1 MLLRS
6 NVVLAT
12 GPERKYSI
20 RQICRNKNNYRL
32 IFLCFFSLFIFSTN
46 INLAFS
52 QNAEA
57 EKKAS
62 ADPGLEQGDRQ
73 DMRVLLQVVL
83 DSHPLISSAIKTLEA
98 SRSNSDGSF
107 LSFFPSQS
115 LTGDTGREFIDSQL
129 KRDAGSDGSKLKRD
143 KLTLSVTQPVFAGGA
158 IKSIYDISKLNEQI
172 SETRVTLAEGTVLVD
187 AITRYYELIK
197 SYKLYNYA
205 RQKEKIIKEILQ
217 LETARVER
225 GSAIAVEELQAK
237 SSLLAATQQRVS
249 TNGQYL
255 SSVSKFRNLFGKDPI
270 MKDLLVNE
278 FKITDVVDDKEEAF
292 KQALANN
299 GNLIISDL
307 NVDVAEMSKLSA
319 SAGFWP
325 KLDLEGKVNWE
336 KDNDGELGIR
346 RDWSVLL
353 KLSWNTQLS
362 TLPALHA
369 ARHSLSAR
377 RSDVVSIRKDLERD
391 IDANIISLDA
401 LQQTISLLSNGVVI
415 AQEVYNAQK
424 KQVEEGALTE
434 VELLGAYVGVFD
446 ARSAYVGAKYDRNIL
461 KARMLNDLG
470 VLSMD
475 SIIPNVI
482 EKK

>member
-1 MLLRS
+1 MLFRLNLFLS
-6 NVVLAT
+6 DWPNN
-12 GPERKYSI
+12 KYFI
-20 RQICRNKNNYRL
+20 GRIFQNKSYNRL
-32 IFLCFFSLFIFSTN
+32 IFLCFFSLSIFSTD
-46 INLAFS
+46 INSAFS
-52 QNAEA
+52 QNTTA

-62 ADPGLEQGDRQ
+62 SDPALKKGDRQ
-73 DMRVLLQVVL
+73 DIRFLLQAAL
-83 DSHPLISSAIKTLEA
+83 DSHPLISSAVKTLEA
-98 SRSNSDGSF
+98 SRSDADGAF

-115 LTGDTGREFIDSQL
+115 LTGDTGREFIDSQS
-129 KRDAGSDGSKLKRD
+129 KRDSGSDGSNLKRD

-158 IKSIYDISKLNEQI
+158 IKSIYDISKINEHI
-172 SETRVTLAEGTVLVD
+172 SETRVALAEGTILLD

-197 SYKLYNYA
+197 NYKLYNYA
-205 RQKEKIIKEILQ
+205 RQKEKLIKEKLQ

-225 GSAIAVEELQAK
+225 GSAIAIEELQAK

-249 TNGQYL
+249 ANGQYL
-255 SSVSKFRNLFGKDPI
+255 ASVSKFRNLFGEDPI
-270 MKDLLVNE
+270 MQDLLISEV
-278 FKITDVVDDKEEAF
+278 KINGIVDNKEEAF
-292 KQALANN
+292 KQALENN

-307 NVDVAEMSKLSA
+307 NVDIAEISKSSA
-319 SAGFWP
+319 RAGFWP

-336 KDNDGELGIR
+336 KDNGGELGIR

-353 KLSWNTQLS
+353 KMTWNTQLS

-369 ARHSLSAR
+369 AKHSLSAR
-377 RSDVVSIRKDLERD
+377 RSDVVSIRKDLQRD
-391 IDANIISLDA
+391 ISANLISLDA

-434 VELLGAYVGVFD
+434 VELLGAYVGVYD

-475 SIIPNVI
+475 SIIPDAI
-482 EKK
+482 KKK

>member
-1 MLLRS
+1 MSFRS
-6 NVVLAT
+6 NLFSPT
-12 GPERKYSI
+12 GPGKKHFI
-20 RQICRNKNNYRL
+20 RLIRRNKKNYRL
-32 IFLCFFSLFIFSTN
+32 VFLCFFSLFIFSTD

-52 QNAEA
+52 QNTAA

-62 ADPGLEQGDRQ
+62 GDPVLKQGDRQ
-73 DMRVLLQVVL
+73 DILILLQGAL
-83 DSHPLISSAIKTLEA
+83 DSHPFISSALKTLEA
-98 SRSNSDGSF
+98 SRSDSDGSF

-115 LTGDTGREFIDSQL
+115 LTGDTGREFIDSQS
-129 KRDAGSDGSKLKRD
+129 KRDAGSDGSNLKRD

-158 IKSIYDISKLNEQI
+158 IKSVYDISKVSEQI
-172 SETRVTLAEGTVLVD
+172 SETRVVLAEGTVLVD

-197 SYKLYNYA
+197 NYKLYNYA
-205 RQKEKIIKEILQ
+205 RQKEKIIKEKLQ

-225 GSAIAVEELQAK
+225 GSAIAIEELQAK
-237 SSLLAATQQRVS
+237 SSLLVATQQRVS
-249 TNGQYL
+249 SNGQYL
-255 SSVSKFRNLFGKDPI
+255 SSVSKFRNLFGEDPI
-270 MKDLLVNE
+270 MKDLLVGE
-278 FKITDVVDDKEEAF
+278 VKITGIVDNKEEAF

-307 NVDVAEMSKLSA
+307 NVDIAEISKLSA

-336 KDNDGELGIR
+336 KDNGGELGIR

-362 TLPALHA
+362 TLPALYA

-377 RSDVVSIRKDLERD
+377 RSDVVSIRRDLERD
-391 IDANIISLDA
+391 INANIISLDA

-434 VELLGAYVGVFD
+434 VELLGAYVGVYD

-475 SIIPNVI
+475 SIIPDVT
-482 EKK
+482 KKN

>member
-1 MLLRS
+1 MLFRS
-6 NVVLAT
+6 NLFSLI
-12 GPERKYSI
+12 GPDKKCFTSP
-20 RQICRNKNNYRL
+20 ICLNKNSYRR
-32 IFLCFFSLFIFSTN
+32 IFICFFSLFIFSTN

-52 QNAEA
+52 QNTVA

-62 ADPGLEQGDRQ
+62 NDPALKQGDRQ
-73 DMRVLLQVVL
+73 DIRVLLQGTL
-83 DSHPLISSAIKTLEA
+83 DNHPLISSALKTLEA
-98 SRSNSDGSF
+98 SRSDSDGSF

-115 LTGDTGREFIDSQL
+115 LTGDTGREFIDSQS
-129 KRDAGSDGSKLKRD
+129 KRDAGSDGSNLKRD

-158 IKSIYDISKLNEQI
+158 IKSTYDISKVNEQI
-172 SETRVTLAEGTVLVD
+172 SETRVRLAEGTVLLD

-197 SYKLYNYA
+197 NYKTYNYA
-205 RQKEKIIKEILQ
+205 LQKERIIKEILQ

-237 SSLLAATQQRVS
+237 GSLLAATQQRVS
-249 TNGQYL
+249 LNGQYL
-255 SSVSKFRNLFGKDPI
+255 SSVSKFRNLFGVDPI
-270 MKDLLVNE
+270 LKNLLLNE
-278 FKITDVVDDKEEAF
+278 IKITDIVDNKEEAF

-307 NVDVAEMSKLSA
+307 NVDIAEMSKLSA

-336 KDNDGELGIR
+336 KDNGGELGIR

-362 TLPALHA
+362 TLPALHS

-434 VELLGAYVGVFD
+434 VELLGAYVGVYD

-475 SIIPNVI
+475 SIIPDVI
-482 EKK
+482 KKK